1 MQSLSNAEAI
11 TQKTYVD
18 INTISGPIVPSY
30 NCNITFK
37 LNVCQL
43 LKCLELI
50 SQSFWSISFK
60 LFPDRKAPAAPTPA
74 HSTYSS
80 SWNTLWSRRA
90 TEISLTVIHID
101 AVSRGPVVPPPPF
114 PTPGQ
119 KPQIRQFQI
128 DYFTPSLLSLLS
140 LARAGQEITQLTITD
155 TTGTAELGLGQ
166 HWNLCSPILTIK
178 AQSKDP

>member
-1 MQSLSNAEAI
+1 MQPLSNAEAI

-60 LFPDRKAPAAPTPA
+60 LFPDRRHQHQHTPHTRVHETHFEVAGQLKYLWLWFTSMQCRIERTSSAPTP
-74 HSTYSS
+74 
-80 SWNTLWSRRA
+80 L
-90 TEISLTVIHID
+90 
-101 AVSRGPVVPPPPF
+101 PPP
-114 PTPGQ
+114 Q
-119 KPQIRQFQI
+119 VRNHKLDNSRLII
-128 DYFTPSLLSLLS
+128 SHHHCSHCSLW
-140 LARAGQEITQLTITD
+140 R
-155 TTGTAELGLGQ
+155 ELGRKL
-166 HWNLCSPILTIK
+166 HN
-178 AQSKDP
+178 